1 MMLFAFAAALLGTVV
16 AIAHFIIGD
25 RVVLQPLFRE
35 QTGGIL
41 AAKTM
46 RDLTWAMFQLHS
58 LVWAAL
64 GIAVL
69 VNRLQGGSDLVA
81 GLAMLIFTVSGLA
94 NLLVLRRPH
103 PGGILLLLAAAA
115 SAADI
120 AFN

>member
-1 MMLFAFAAALLGTVV
+1 MMLFAFAATVLGVVV

-41 AAKTM
+41 AAKPM

-69 VNRLQGGSDLVA
+69 VNRWQGGGDLIA
-81 GLAMLIFTVSGLA
+81 GLAVLIFTVSGVA

-115 SAADI
+115 SAADLI
-120 AFN
+120 FN

>member
-1 MMLFAFAAALLGTVV
+1 VMLFAYAAALLGVVV

-41 AAKTM
+41 AAKSM

-58 LVWAAL
+58 LVWATL

-69 VNRLQGGSDLVA
+69 VNRLQGGSDLVVY
-81 GLAMLIFTVSGLA
+81 LAMLIFIVSGVA

>member
-1 MMLFAFAAALLGTVV
+1 MMLFAFAAAVLGTVV

-41 AAKTM
+41 AAKPM

-69 VNRLQGGSDLVA
+69 VNRLQGGGDLVA

>member
-1 MMLFAFAAALLGTVV
+1 MMLFAYAAALLGVVV
-16 AIAHFIIGD
+16 AIAHFVIGD

-35 QTGGIL
+35 QSGGIL
-41 AAKTM
+41 AAKPM

-69 VNRLQGGSDLVA
+69 VNRLQGGSDLIA

>member
-1 MMLFAFAAALLGTVV
+1 MTLFAYAAALLGTVV

-25 RVVLQPLFRE
+25 RAVLQPLFRE

-41 AAKTM
+41 AAKPM

-69 VNRLQGGSDLVA
+69 VNRLQGGGDLVA
-81 GLAMLIFTVSGLA
+81 GLAMLIFTVSGVA

>member
-1 MMLFAFAAALLGTVV
+1 MMLFAFAAALLGVVV
-16 AIAHFIIGD
+16 AIAHFVIGD
-25 RVVLQPLFRE
+25 RAVLQPLFRE

-41 AAKTM
+41 AAKPM

-58 LVWAAL
+58 LVWATL

-69 VNRLQGGSDLVA
+69 VNRLQGGNDLVA

>member
-1 MMLFAFAAALLGTVV
+1 VMLFAVAAAVTGIIV

-25 RVVLQPLFRE
+25 RVVLQPMFRE
-35 QTGGIL
+35 QTSGIL
-41 AAKTM
+41 AAKPM
-46 RDLTWAMFQLHS
+46 RDLTRAMFQLHS

-69 VNRLQGGSDLVA
+69 VNRWQGGGDLI
-81 GLAMLIFTVSGLA
+81 GYLAMLIFTVSGVA

-103 PGGILLLLAAAA
+103 PGGILLLIAAAA
-115 SAADI
+115 AAADM

>member
-1 MMLFAFAAALLGTVV
+1 MMLFAYAAALLGVVV

-35 QTGGIL
+35 QSGGIL
-41 AAKTM
+41 AAKPM

-64 GIAVL
+64 GLAVL
-69 VNRLQGGSDLVA
+69 VNRLQGGSDLVVY
-81 GLAMLIFTVSGLA
+81 LAMLIFTVSGVA

-120 AFN
+120 IAN

>member
-16 AIAHFIIGD
+16 AIAHFVIGD

-35 QTGGIL
+35 QSGGIL
-41 AAKTM
+41 AAKPM

-69 VNRLQGGSDLVA
+69 VNRLQGGNDLVA

>member
-1 MMLFAFAAALLGTVV
+1 MMLFAYAAALLGVVV

-41 AAKTM
+41 AAKSM

-58 LVWAAL
+58 LVWATL

-69 VNRLQGGSDLVA
+69 VNRLQGGSDLVVY
-81 GLAMLIFTVSGLA
+81 LAMLIFIVSGVA

>member
-1 MMLFAFAAALLGTVV
+1 MMLFAYAAALLGLVV

-35 QTGGIL
+35 QNGGIL
-41 AAKTM
+41 AARPM

-64 GIAVL
+64 GLAVL
-69 VNRLQGGSDLVA
+69 VNRLQGGGDLIA
-81 GLAMLIFTVSGLA
+81 GLAILIFTVSGVA

-120 AFN
+120 IAN

>member
-25 RVVLQPLFRE
+25 RAVLQPLFRE

>member
-1 MMLFAFAAALLGTVV
+1 MMLFAYAAALLGVVV
-16 AIAHFIIGD
+16 AIAHYIIGD

-41 AAKTM
+41 AAKPM

-58 LVWAAL
+58 LVWATL
-64 GIAVL
+64 GVAVL
-69 VNRLQGGSDLVA
+69 VNRWQGGSDLV
-81 GLAMLIFTVSGLA
+81 GYLAILIFTVSGLG

-103 PGGILLLLAAAA
+103 PGGIMLLLAAAA

-120 AFN
+120 IFN

>member
-1 MMLFAFAAALLGTVV
+1 MMLFAYVAALLGVVV
-16 AIAHFIIGD
+16 AIAHYVIGY

-35 QTGGIL
+35 QTSGIL
-41 AAKTM
+41 AAKPM
-46 RDLTWAMFQLHS
+46 RDLTWTMFQLHS

-69 VNRLQGGSDLVA
+69 VNRWQGGSDLIVY
-81 GLAMLIFTVSGLA
+81 LAILIFTVSGLG

-103 PGGILLLLAAAA
+103 PGGIMLLFAAAA

-120 AFN
+120 IFN

>member
-1 MMLFAFAAALLGTVV
+1 VMLFAYAAALLGLVV

-35 QTGGIL
+35 QNGGIL
-41 AAKTM
+41 AARPM

-64 GIAVL
+64 GLAVL
-69 VNRLQGGSDLVA
+69 VNRLQGGGDLIA
-81 GLAMLIFTVSGLA
+81 GLAILIFTVSGVA

-120 AFN
+120 IAN

>member
-1 MMLFAFAAALLGTVV
+1 MTLFAYAAALLSVGV
-16 AIAHFIIGD
+16 AIAHFIIGN

-35 QTGGIL
+35 QTSGIL
-41 AAKTM
+41 AARPM

-69 VNRLQGGSDLVA
+69 VNRWQDGSDLVVY
-81 GLAMLIFTVSGLA
+81 LAMLIFTVSGAA
-94 NLLVLRRPH
+94 NLLALRRPH

-120 AFN
+120 IFN

>member
-1 MMLFAFAAALLGTVV
+1 MMLFAYTAALLGVTVAV
-16 AIAHFIIGD
+16 AHYVIGY

-41 AAKTM
+41 AAKPM

-69 VNRLQGGSDLVA
+69 VNRWQGGSDLIVY
-81 GLAMLIFTVSGLA
+81 LAILIFTVSGLC

-103 PGGILLLLAAAA
+103 PGGIILLFAAAA
-115 SAADI
+115 SAADTL
-120 AFN
+120 FN

>member
-1 MMLFAFAAALLGTVV
+1 MMLFAFAAAILGILV
-16 AIAHFIIGD
+16 AVAHFIIGD

-41 AAKTM
+41 ARKSM

-58 LVWAAL
+58 LIWASL
-64 GIAVL
+64 GMAVL
-69 VNRLQGGSDLVA
+69 VNRWQGGSDLVVY
-81 GLAMLIFTVSGLA
+81 LAIFVFAVSGMA

-103 PGGILLLLAAAA
+103 PGGIMLLFAAAA

-120 AFN
+120 AYN

>member
-1 MMLFAFAAALLGTVV
+1 MTLFAYAAALLGTGV

-41 AAKTM
+41 AAKPM

-69 VNRLQGGSDLVA
+69 LNRWQGGSDLVA
-81 GLAMLIFTVSGLA
+81 GLAVLIFTVSGAA